1 MLPGL
6 AGQLKNQGSQRATNS
21 FFKIGGEQNKII
33 TDLFF
38 LLIVSKNCIHRLES
52 HVKDVSPTQAE
63 VMCSQE
69 MLVRDRAAEKPD
81 IISL

>member
-1 MLPGL
+1 MNPILPFVNPVCGL
-6 AGQLKNQGSQRATNS
+6 RAANS
-21 FFKIGGEQNKII
+21 SIEIGGEQNKII

-38 LLIVSKNCIHRLES
+38 LLIVSKNCIHGLES
-52 HVKDVSPTQAE
+52 HVKEVIPTQAE
-63 VMCSQE
+63 VMRSQE